1 MLSLLDPR
9 IWLIAIVALVGAFAA
24 GHHKGYALSE
34 LEQAAAIAQANEQA
48 RKVEQ
53 VMNEELTKMS
63 NKLRENQNAAKAK
76 IETLRTD
83 IANGAV
89 RLSVGTKTGVCAA
102 TDTASAS
109 GDQQTRAELDPKTAD
124 ALVAITADGDS
135 AIRKLNACVDSYN
148 QIANQLRLK

>member
-24 GHHKGYALSE
+24 GHHKGYGLSE

-63 NKLRENQNAAKAK
+63 NKLRENQNAAKAQ

-83 IANGAV
+83 IAIGAV

-102 TDTASAS
+102 TDTTAAS
-109 GDQQTRAELDPKTAD
+109 GDQQTRTELDPKTAD

-148 QIANQLRLK
+148 QIANQVRLK

>member
-1 MLSLLDPR
+1 MSLLDPR
-9 IWLIAIVALVGAFAA
+9 LWLVLIVAFGLTFWA

-34 LEQAAAIAQANEQA
+34 LEQSVAIAEANAHSAQVE
-48 RKVEQ
+48 KV
-53 VMNEELTKMS
+53 MTEELTKMT

-76 IETLRTD
+76 IDTLRTD
-83 IANGAV
+83 IAIGAV

-102 TDTASAS
+102 TDTTAAS
-109 GDQQTRAELDPKTAD
+109 GDQQTRTELDPKTAD

-148 QIANQLRLK
+148 QIANQVRLK